1 MKKNLISSPTVI
13 LDYRLAHVTCMVF
26 QELDLECCFFVS
38 VKKRVS
44 SDKAEWRISY
54 LGDQPSGC
62 IDIAYCYRILPIQS
76 P

>member
-1 MKKNLISSPTVI
+1 MHRNLHGFSRTRFGK
-13 LDYRLAHVTCMVF
+13 L
-26 QELDLECCFFVS
+26 FFVS

-44 SDKAEWRISY
+44 SDKAEWRIGY

-62 IDIAYCYRILPIQS
+62 IEPNLPDIAYCYRILPIQS